1 MPVWSEAGCRAR
13 AGGLPSGGGSERG
26 RTACGLVA
34 PAGLALATGW
44 PARARS
50 VLRSRVERSAGS
62 ARVSCPVPA
71 LCARVGAYW
80 PFARVGARWPF
91 ACVCS
96 AGHSRAGRRLPAL
109 RARRHLLALRA
120 VGALWRSAHVCPVR
134 ASEPGGRCARVGV
147 SGSAGPAWVSAGGL
161 RALGASCV
169 TGVCGRQVGS
179 VHVALTYKYTPNI
192 IWLLDFL
199 CNT

>member
-96 AGHSRAGRRLPAL
+96 AGHSRAGRRLPTL
-109 RARRHLLALRA
+109 RARRRLLALRPLA
-120 VGALWRSAHVCPVR
+120 QCACLP
-134 ASEPGGRCARVGV
+134 CARVGAWWTLRAGRCQRV
-147 SGSAGPAWVSAGGL
+147 SRPCVGVRWGSARARGFMCDWRVRPPGRECARSSNLQIYTQYYIWV
-161 RALGASCV
+161 
-169 TGVCGRQVGS
+169 
-179 VHVALTYKYTPNI
+179 
-192 IWLLDFL
+192 LDFL